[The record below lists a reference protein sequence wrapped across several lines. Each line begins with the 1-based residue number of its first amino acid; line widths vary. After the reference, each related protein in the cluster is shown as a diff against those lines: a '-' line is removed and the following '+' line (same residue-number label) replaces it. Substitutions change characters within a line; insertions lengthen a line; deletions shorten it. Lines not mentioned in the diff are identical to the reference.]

1 MQTKKISLIESVT
14 NTIAGFI
21 VSLCIQL
28 IIYPLMDIP
37 VRFDQNLLITS
48 VFTIVSIGR
57 GYAIRRIFNRK
68 K

>member
-68 K
+68 

>member
-1 MQTKKISLIESVT
+1 MQTNKMSLIESVT

-37 VRFDQNLLITS
+37 VRFDQNLAITS
-48 VFTIVSIGR
+48 VFTIISIGR

-68 K
+68 

>member
-1 MQTKKISLIESVT
+1 
-14 NTIAGFI
+14 
-21 VSLCIQL
+21 
-28 IIYPLMDIP
+28 MDIP